1 MATAQLSPTNVTV
14 PNGSTA
20 TVTVGWTL
28 DAGTPD
34 LKGTLSLNVDGT
46 AVSIPV
52 LHQGRPAEQA
62 PTLVTSNPQPGQ
74 VLVSCDVATVALV
87 DQHTIKLS

>member
-1 MATAQLSPTNVTV
+1 MATALLSPASVTV

-20 TVTVGWTL
+20 TVSVAWNL
-28 DAGTPD
+28 DAGSPD
-34 LKGTLSLNVDGT
+34 LSGTLSLNVDGQ
-46 AVSIPV
+46 AVTIPV
-52 LHQGRPAEQA
+52 LHQGRPAEQP